1 MHDKCNVKIDNNL
14 WLYLKTKWLP
24 MNIILW
30 TGLWQCSLNISP
42 YIKMFLHRKSLLKF
56 TYSEYLLCHVHLKSK
71 ALTLGIRDVFLF
83 TSFFENGILIRKFN
97 LTFICAHIC
106 IILIK
111 IQKGKMYTPYSIP
124 LCYMVSS
131 FPYKFIWPYSF

>member
-1 MHDKCNVKIDNNL
+1 MIAHEYNFMNGFMTVFIEYKS
-14 WLYLKTKWLP
+14 LYR
-24 MNIILW
+24 
-30 TGLWQCSLNISP
+30 
-42 YIKMFLHRKSLLKF
+42 YKMLLHRKSLLKF

-111 IQKGKMYTPYSIP
+111 IQKGKMYTPYFIP

-131 FPYKFIWPYSF
+131 FPYKFI